1 MPSSVQINSIFLR
14 KSKGIFRIK
23 SSYQEYIT
31 EMMALQEHSLYDDA
45 PSRYSKPSD
54 NMYLNLKEGKR
65 HSILTTPDV
74 SVFALSTPEVQNI
87 LSTSGN
93 ATTISTATRRT
104 PTTPSSYG
112 LLRGDQQVTVEQEY
126 YAKGFLDRLEA
137 LQAGDIHRNKNV
149 HNPSVVSCS
158 NHTSSSHFSN
168 GPNPSLEAVA
178 PTYVTATLDHIPN
191 FASATQTISE
201 TTSSYPMSTSHDGY
215 YTHDSYSMPF
225 RHETAVLP
233 GAYSMPSTMTGGIAL
248 AQPLMYGVTDGSHM
262 NGNMMKEMTMVPPE
276 MHVQEQMKV
285 ERKKARN
292 RIAAS
297 KCREKRLQREADL
310 QSKVK
315 ILKEHNKELNDEVN
329 GLREQISNLKRAL
342 LQHMKTGCQVNIPE
356 HLHSNGERS

>member
-1 MPSSVQINSIFLR
+1 
-14 KSKGIFRIK
+14 
-23 SSYQEYIT
+23 
-31 EMMALQEHSLYDDA
+31 MMALQEHSLYDDT
-45 PSRYSKPSD
+45 PSRYTKPSD
-54 NMYLNLKEGKR
+54 NMYLNLKQSKR
-65 HSILTTPDV
+65 HNILGSPDV
-74 SVFALSTPEVQNI
+74 SAVFALSTPEVQNI

-93 ATTISTATRRT
+93 ATTISTATKRT
-104 PTTPSSYG
+104 PTTPSSTYN
-112 LLRGDQQVTVEQEY
+112 LLRGDHQVTVEQEY

-137 LQAGDIHRNKNV
+137 LQASDIHHRINKNV
-149 HNPSVVSCS
+149 HHPSVVSS
-158 NHTSSSHFSN
+158 VVNHTTSNPFTTN

-178 PTYVTATLDHIPN
+178 PTYVTATLDHIPH

-201 TTSSYPMSTSHDGY
+201 TTSSYPMSTSHESY

-233 GAYSMPSTMTGGIAL
+233 GAYSIPSSMTGGIAL
-248 AQPLMYGVTDGSHM
+248 AQPIMYGITDTTHL
-262 NGNMMKEMTMVPPE
+262 NGNVMKEMTMVPPE

-310 QSKVK
+310 QTKVK

-342 LQHMKTGCQVNIPE
+342 LQHMKTGCQVNLPE
-356 HLHSNGERS
+356 HLQSHNESS

>member
-1 MPSSVQINSIFLR
+1 
-14 KSKGIFRIK
+14 
-23 SSYQEYIT
+23 
-31 EMMALQEHSLYDDA
+31 MMALQEHSLYDDT
-45 PSRYSKPSD
+45 PSRFTKPTPD
-54 NMYLNLKEGKR
+54 NTMYLNLKEGKR
-65 HSILTTPDV
+65 HSILNTPDV

-93 ATTISTATRRT
+93 ASTISTASRRT
-104 PTTPSSYG
+104 PTTPSSSYN
-112 LLRGDQQVTVEQEY
+112 LLRGDHQVTVEQEY
-126 YAKGFLDRLEA
+126 YAKGFLDRLDA
-137 LQAGDIHRNKNV
+137 LQACDGIHRNKNV
-149 HNPSVVSCS
+149 HNLVVSSMGSHCTTS
-158 NHTSSSHFSN
+158 ANHYSN
-168 GPNPSLEAVA
+168 GQNPSLEAVA
-178 PTYVTATLDHIPN
+178 PTYVTATLDDIPS

-215 YTHDSYSMPF
+215 YTHDSYSMPY

-248 AQPLMYGVTDGSHM
+248 AQPLMYGIPDAGNHM
-262 NGNMMKEMTMVPPE
+262 NGKMMKEMSMVPPE

-297 KCREKRLQREADL
+297 KCREKRLQRESDL
-310 QSKVK
+310 QTKVK

-356 HLHSNGERS
+356 TLHSHESS